1 MCRRVVCSECGR
13 PGFAGCGKH
22 IEQVLG
28 DVPPEDRCRCTEA
41 REERQAKEA
50 GASLPWGD
58 RIRKIFG

>member
-1 MCRRVVCSECGR
+1 MCRRVECSECGR

-28 DVPPEDRCRCTEA
+28 DVPPENRCRCKEERA
-41 REERQAKEA
+41 ERQAQDA
-50 GASLPWGD
+50 GEPSPWTA